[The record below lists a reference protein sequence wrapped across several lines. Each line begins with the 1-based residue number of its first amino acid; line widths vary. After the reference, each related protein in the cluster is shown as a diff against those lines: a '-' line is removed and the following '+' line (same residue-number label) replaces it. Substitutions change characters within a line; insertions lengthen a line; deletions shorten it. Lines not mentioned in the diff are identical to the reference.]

1 MRPMT
6 AQLEDE
12 AGGPI
17 WFFSARSTALVKDL
31 ATKNRAIATFASK
44 GHDLFASVHGTLT
57 LDNDRAV
64 IDRLWNRFVAAW
76 YQGGKT
82 DPELALLR
90 FDPDRG
96 EIWQDASSVVAG
108 IKMLL
113 GMDPKKEYRDKVAKV
128 DLR

>member
-1 MRPMT
+1 M
-6 AQLEDE
+6 
-12 AGGPI
+12 
-17 WFFSARSTALVKDL
+17 
-31 ATKNRAIATFASK
+31 
-44 GHDLFASVHGTLT
+44 HGTLT